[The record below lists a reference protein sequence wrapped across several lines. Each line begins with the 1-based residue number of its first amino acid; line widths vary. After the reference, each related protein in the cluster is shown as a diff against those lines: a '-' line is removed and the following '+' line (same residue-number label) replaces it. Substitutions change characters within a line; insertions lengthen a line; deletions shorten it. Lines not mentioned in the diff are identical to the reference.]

1 MLEARST
8 INLTPGQ
15 TDSLPPVL
23 RVTQTPQ
30 QSRRS
35 GQGTGVPRRD
45 SMYLESEFVVWLL
58 ISLYFFCLIPLQSEL
73 PVMPTN
79 WPSLHIEVD

>member
-1 MLEARST
+1 MLEARS
-8 INLTPGQ
+8 IVHLTPRQ

-30 QSRRS
+30 QSRRN

-45 SMYLESEFVVWLL
+45 SMYLETTFVVWLL
-58 ISLYFFCLIPLQSEL
+58 ISLYFFCLKSEP